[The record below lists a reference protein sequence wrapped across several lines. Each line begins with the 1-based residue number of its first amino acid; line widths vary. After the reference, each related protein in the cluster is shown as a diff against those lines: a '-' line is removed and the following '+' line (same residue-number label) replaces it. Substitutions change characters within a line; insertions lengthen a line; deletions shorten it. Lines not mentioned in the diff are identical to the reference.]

1 MAEEFGIDFLS
12 PLVMLFI
19 PPMTSVEASRSVV
32 STPQI
37 ISNNFCCHLKFS
49 LSRLLPIYATFNFM
63 SECRHSIT
71 IQVYVLMQ
79 VLRCIR

>member
-19 PPMTSVEASRSVV
+19 PTMTSVEASRSVV

-37 ISNNFCCHLKFS
+37 IFCCRLKFS
-49 LSRLLPIYATFNFM
+49 LSRLFPIYATFNFM

-71 IQVYVLMQ
+71 I
-79 VLRCIR
+79 

>member
-37 ISNNFCCHLKFS
+37 ISNNFCCSLKFS

-71 IQVYVLMQ
+71 I
-79 VLRCIR
+79 

>member
-37 ISNNFCCHLKFS
+37 ISVVISNLAFQGSYLYM
-49 LSRLLPIYATFNFM
+49 P
-63 SECRHSIT
+63 HSI
-71 IQVYVLMQ
+71 L
-79 VLRCIR
+79 

>member
-37 ISNNFCCHLKFS
+37 ISNSFCCHLKFS
-49 LSRLLPIYATFNFM
+49 LSRLLPMTIYATFNFM

-71 IQVYVLMQ
+71 I
-79 VLRCIR
+79 